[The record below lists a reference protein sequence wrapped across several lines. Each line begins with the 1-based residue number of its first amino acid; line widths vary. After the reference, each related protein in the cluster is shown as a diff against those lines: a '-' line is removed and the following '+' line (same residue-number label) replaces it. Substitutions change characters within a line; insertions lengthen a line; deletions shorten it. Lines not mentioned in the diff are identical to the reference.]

1 MSGYISLY
9 GCYNIRSPAFASRS
23 RGYVLGTINDNI
35 KGNRMVK
42 IIHIVTAI
50 LSISGF
56 ILRGVWMIRES
67 GLLKNIWVRV
77 LPHVNDTLLLIT
89 AVILA
94 VTSGSYPFQQGWLTA
109 KVSALFLYI
118 FLGIMAFRSRSE
130 KKRKVILWIAA
141 ILVFFYI
148 VAVARSRNWLV
159 FI

>member
-1 MSGYISLY
+1 
-9 GCYNIRSPAFASRS
+9 
-23 RGYVLGTINDNI
+23 
-35 KGNRMVK
+35 MVK

-56 ILRGVWMIRES
+56 ILRGVWMIRGS
-67 GLLKNIWVRV
+67 RLLKNIWVRV
-77 LPHVNDTLLLIT
+77 LPHVNDTLLLVT
-89 AVILA
+89 AVMLA
-94 VTSGSYPFQQGWLTA
+94 VTSGSYPLQQGWLTA
-109 KVSALFLYI
+109 KVSALLLYI

-130 KKRKVILWIAA
+130 KKRKVILWLAA